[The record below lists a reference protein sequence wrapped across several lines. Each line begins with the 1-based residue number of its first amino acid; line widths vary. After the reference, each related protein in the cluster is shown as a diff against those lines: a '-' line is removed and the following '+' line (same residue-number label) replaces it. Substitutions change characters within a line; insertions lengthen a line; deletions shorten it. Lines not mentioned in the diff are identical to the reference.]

1 MYLRKHE
8 TADGPRWSFDGRFLP
23 RNWRLQDV
31 LQVKK
36 KDALSYLS
44 DVVGDTTASG
54 PVLAPIDDGQE
65 LWASG
70 VTYVRSREA
79 RRTESHGSDFYDYVY
94 AAERPELF
102 MKAVGWRVAGSGA
115 ELSVRGD
122 SNWNVPEPELALVIN
137 RHLEIVG
144 FTIGNDVSSRS
155 IEGENPLYLPQ
166 AKMFDGASALGPAI
180 LVATDGPAT
189 PTEFTIEMSVER
201 EGVPVFQGRTS
212 TRDMKRTFDE
222 LVRWLGAHLTFPHG
236 VILMTGTGIVPED
249 AFSLGECDVV
259 RITATNLG
267 VLENAVRSK
276 ELSTT

>member
-1 MYLRKHE
+1 
-8 TADGPRWSFDGRFLP
+8 
-23 RNWRLQDV
+23 
-31 LQVKK
+31 
-36 KDALSYLS
+36 LSYLS
-44 DVVGDTTASG
+44 AVVSDTAASG

-79 RRTESHGSDFYDYVY
+79 RRAESHGSDFYDYVY
-94 AAERPELF
+94 SAERPELF
-102 MKAVGWRVAGSGA
+102 LKAVGWRVAGSGA

-122 SNWNVPEPELALVIN
+122 SDWNVPEPELALVIN

-166 AKMFDGASALGPAI
+166 AKVFDGAAALGPAI
-180 LVATDGPAT
+180 LVATDEPAT
-189 PTEFTIEMSVER
+189 PTEFTIEMSVEH
-201 EGVPVFQGRTS
+201 EGVPVFQGSTS

-236 VILMTGTGIVPED
+236 VILMTGTGIVPDD
-249 AFSLGECDVV
+249 AFSLGEGDVV
-259 RITATNLG
+259 RIAATNLG

-276 ELSTT
+276 ALSAT